1 MNFVWAGLLK
11 TRSHGLETTEMLS
24 GGGIA
29 ETMDYYAVI
38 TNALKECLM
47 TQEDVCNAR
56 HLKMWA
62 TK

>member
-11 TRSHGLETTEMLS
+11 TRSHGLETTEMSS

-47 TQEDVCNAR
+47 TQEAVRNAR